1 METLIE
7 KPKNPTKKNPKKKGV
22 SVIPKQLLIE
32 NVLAALD
39 SIDDNLEL
47 SLSRE
52 IYSSNEMFDLLLDI
66 RNLLVC
72 NPEED

>member
-1 METLIE
+1 MEALIE

-39 SIDDNLEL
+39 SIDENLEL

>member
-1 METLIE
+1 MEALIE

>member
-7 KPKNPTKKNPKKKGV
+7 KPKNPTRKNPKKKGV

-39 SIDDNLEL
+39 SIDENLEL

-52 IYSSNEMFDLLLDI
+52 IYSSNEMFNLLLDI

>member
-7 KPKNPTKKNPKKKGV
+7 KQKNPTRKNPKKKGV

-39 SIDDNLEL
+39 SIDENLEL

-52 IYSSNEMFDLLLDI
+52 IYSSNEMFNLLLDI

>member
-1 METLIE
+1 
-7 KPKNPTKKNPKKKGV
+7 
-22 SVIPKQLLIE
+22 LIE

-39 SIDDNLEL
+39 SIDENLEL